1 MANELHSLIGILF
14 DILDWLLIARVI
26 MSWVAVQPGDALY
39 EIARLLYE
47 LTEPL
52 CLPFRK
58 LIPPLGMFD
67 FSIIFVFITLRLF
80 RMAIFSGLG
89 Y

>member
-1 MANELHSLIGILF
+1 MANEVHSLIAILF

-39 EIARLLYE
+39 DVSRFLYE
-47 LTEPL
+47 VTEPL

-67 FSIIFVFITLRLF
+67 FSIIFVFMALRFF
-80 RMAIFSGLG
+80 RTAVFSSLG